1 MDLMDE
7 LDELMLLGSAIDDE
21 FNIRPGRQQLEA
33 RLRQNTANGPELAG
47 GDIDAQWEMAESCGD
62 ETVCGSMMTPD
73 QNIVDEFGDAFGI
86 GYAEDEMLR
95 FGEKERER
103 DLHRWELDPAS
114 SDDYEERM
122 GRPYAMTVLHWR

>member
-1 MDLMDE
+1 MDE
-7 LDELMLLGSAIDDE
+7 LDDLMLLGSEIDDE
-21 FNIRPGRQQLEA
+21 FNIQLGRQRLEA
-33 RLRQNTANGPELAG
+33 RLRHNTANGPELSG

-73 QNIVDEFGDAFGI
+73 QNVVDEYGDAMGI
-86 GYAEDEMLR
+86 GYDEDEILR

-114 SDDYEERM
+114 SEDYEERVAP
-122 GRPYAMTVLHWR
+122 RDYALRLLHWK